1 MLFEHDGSRGNFT
14 VRIQPSRL
22 RAGGLLALA
31 MLVTVAA
38 DARNLSL
45 PEARPESLGFSSE
58 RLQRLDAG
66 MKAVVDSK
74 QLAGIATVVA
84 RRGQVVQQM
93 TYGHSDIA
101 GGKPMQMDSIVRIYS
116 MTKPITGVAMMMLYE
131 EGKWK
136 PSDPISRHIPEFKD
150 LKVYAGDGPD
160 GQPKFVAPAHAPT
173 MGELM
178 SHTAGFTYGLFGATP
193 VDKLY
198 QQSAPLAAKSLQEF
212 IDRMAKLPL
221 LYQPGEAWVY
231 SVGVDIQGY
240 LVEKLS
246 GKAFPEF
253 LRERIF
259 EPLGMKDTAFYVDR
273 SKMSR
278 LATVYQWSGDG
289 LSAVPHDKGV
299 NEPPGLP
306 SGGGGL
312 YSTAADY
319 LRFAQMLGNH
329 GHLDG
334 ARLLAPSTVALM
346 TANHV
351 PDMVKNQNGKFGIG
365 NYRMQPGLGFGFDV
379 AIYEEP
385 LAIGSPTGKGTYLWD
400 GLAGTWFWIDP
411 TNDVVFLGIIQ
422 RRGGPASAPNIED
435 LSRQLTFQ
443 ALIEPAK

>member
-1 MLFEHDGSRGNFT
+1 
-14 VRIQPSRL
+14 
-22 RAGGLLALA
+22 
-31 MLVTVAA
+31 MLVTIAA

-45 PEARPESLGFSSE
+45 PETKPEGVGFSSE
-58 RLQRLDAG
+58 RLKRLDAG

-74 QLAGIATVVA
+74 QLAGVATVVT
-84 RRGQVVQQM
+84 RRGRVVQQM
-93 TYGHSDIA
+93 TYGQADIA

-136 PSDPISRHIPEFKD
+136 PSDPIWRHIPEFKD

-160 GQPKFVAPAHAPT
+160 GQPTFVAPSHAPT
-173 MGELM
+173 VGELM
-178 SHTAGFTYGLFGATP
+178 SHTAGFTYGAFGATP

-198 QQSAPLAAKSLQEF
+198 QQSTPLAAASLQEF

-221 LYQPGEAWVY
+221 LYQPGEGWVY

-246 GKAFPEF
+246 GKPFPQF

-259 EPLGMKDTAFYVDR
+259 EPLDMKDTGFHVDKN
-273 SKMSR
+273 KMSR
-278 LATVYQWSGDG
+278 LATVYQWGGEG
-289 LSAVPHDKGV
+289 LSAMPHDRGV
-299 NEPPGLP
+299 NEPPALP

-319 LRFAQMLGNH
+319 LRFAQMLANE

-334 ARLLAPSTVALM
+334 KRLLAPSTVALM

-351 PDMVKNQNGKFGIG
+351 PDVVKNQNGKFGIG
-365 NYRMQPGLGFGFDV
+365 IYRMQPGFGFGFDV

-411 TNDVVFLGIIQ
+411 TNHVVFLGIIQ
-422 RRGGPASAPNIED
+422 RRGSPAGVPNIED

-443 ALIEPAK
+443 ALVDPYK

>member
-1 MLFEHDGSRGNFT
+1 
-14 VRIQPSRL
+14 VRIQPPGL
-22 RAGGLLALA
+22 RAWSLIALA

-45 PEARPESLGFSSE
+45 PEAKPESVGFSSE
-58 RLQRLDAG
+58 RLKRLDAG
-66 MKAVVDSK
+66 MKAVVDNK

-93 TYGHSDIA
+93 TYGQADIA
-101 GGKPMQMDSIVRIYS
+101 GSKPMQMDSIVRIYS

-136 PSDPISRHIPEFKD
+136 PSDPIWRHIPEFKD
-150 LKVYAGDGPD
+150 LKVYAGNGPD
-160 GQPKFVAPAHAPT
+160 GQPTFVAPSHPPT

-193 VDKLY
+193 VDKMY
-198 QQSAPLAAKSLQEF
+198 QQSNPLAAASLQEF

-221 LYQPGEAWVY
+221 LYQPGEGWVY
-231 SVGVDIQGY
+231 SVSVDIQGY

-246 GKAFPEF
+246 GKPFPEF

-259 EPLGMKDTAFYVDR
+259 EPLGMKDTAFYVDKN
-273 SKMSR
+273 KMSR
-278 LATVYQWSGDG
+278 LATIYQWGGEG
-289 LSAVPHDKGV
+289 LSAMPHDKGV

-312 YSTAADY
+312 YSTANDY
-319 LRFAQMLGNH
+319 LRFAQMLANEGQ
-329 GHLDG
+329 LDG
-334 ARLLAPSTVALM
+334 KRLLAPSTVALM

-351 PDMVKNQNGKFGIG
+351 PDAVKNQSGKFGIG
-365 NYRMQPGLGFGFDV
+365 NYRMQPGFGFGFDV

-385 LAIGSPTGKGTYLWD
+385 LEIGSPAGKGTYLWD
-400 GLAGTWFWIDP
+400 GIAGTWFWIDP

-422 RRGGPASAPNIED
+422 RRGGPAGVPNIED

-443 ALIEPAK
+443 ALVEPYK